1 MNVKSYEEWKIEKQD
16 LIICGLILV
25 LSLSML
31 FNFVFF
37 VKVSDLNTEI
47 SICENKIERVNN
59 YEKD

>member
-1 MNVKSYEEWKIEKQD
+1 MKFKSYEEYKIEKQD

-25 LSLSML
+25 LSLSMI

-47 SICENKIERVNN
+47 SVCENEIEGINKK
-59 YEKD
+59 EEL